1 MNRSA
6 ASLRPEKTKSSG
18 KRFWHSEELDRYDR
32 YLARCWDSCVASE
45 SRLPVDAKMCTLCTG
60 QGRGCTIQVGRET
73 LFLLYFH
80 ALVTQQLHARTPIGS
95 PTPVTPENRR
105 IPDSQWMQQHAHLA
119 WLLGGAALPLAL
131 LTQFTG
137 TTTAN
142 AGSIHQPQA
151 SISLLSPLLER
162 ERVACRTAQRS
173 IGLERKIL
181 SREAPRFPGRG
192 SGG

>member
-1 MNRSA
+1 
-6 ASLRPEKTKSSG
+6 
-18 KRFWHSEELDRYDR
+18 
-32 YLARCWDSCVASE
+32 
-45 SRLPVDAKMCTLCTG
+45 MCTLCTG